1 MKCDGRW
8 HRYRYVDENGVTR
21 WPGYKV
27 APNPVI
33 PWAETLYHMFHVWS
47 DKRKKCARRVASTI

>member
-21 WPGYKV
+21 WPGYNV

-33 PWAETLYHMFHVWS
+33 PWAETCRVL
-47 DKRKKCARRVASTI
+47 RLLKKPKQTP